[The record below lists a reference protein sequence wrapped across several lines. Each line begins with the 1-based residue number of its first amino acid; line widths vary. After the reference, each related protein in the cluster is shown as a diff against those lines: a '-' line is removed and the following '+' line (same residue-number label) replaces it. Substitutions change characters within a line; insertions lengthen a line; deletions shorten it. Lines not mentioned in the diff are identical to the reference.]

1 MPTHFSALRHLF
13 RIFVQAW
20 SDPHVHILM
29 VLAATLLGMGTVFF
43 HFAEGWRWLDAFYFS
58 AVTLSTVGY
67 GDFHPVTSIGKLVTV
82 AFVFVGAGVFVDNFF
97 PVPGINLFLLSSLIP
112 LDPGETKIFTNT
124 CGIFSGQWTNV
135 IRNAEGYER
144 LNFHLGFL

>member
-82 AFVFVGAGVFVDNFF
+82 AFVFVGAGVFV
-97 PVPGINLFLLSSLIP
+97 
-112 LDPGETKIFTNT
+112 
-124 CGIFSGQWTNV
+124 GIFAFVSRTAVASATTQPDGNKAGQDTP
-135 IRNAEGYER
+135 
-144 LNFHLGFL
+144 